1 MSFFTNLKLAM
12 RLGIAFGALALALAI
27 TAFVSFSGL
36 NGVDADAHD
45 LSERDVAALLQLVTI
60 SEDFLATDGDVTR
73 HLYLEDGDLKAQD
86 ARAETI
92 AAWNEEAKET
102 LVKLEPL
109 VESEAAKETLAD
121 FTAAYKRYHASAAK
135 AVELSRQETVDG
147 VEERDGSRT
156 LYTGTVLKELEGLD
170 VVHDEIEGLI
180 AKQAH
185 AQAAEAAATASSAKR
200 ALLIVVALALLAA
213 GVLGYFVTRSV
224 TRPVAALGGRLRSLD
239 EHDLAE
245 LSAALAAVREGDL
258 TQMWSRSRSR
268 ST

>member
-60 SEDFLATDGDVTR
+60 SEDFLATDGEVTR
-73 HLYLEDGDLKAQD
+73 HLYVEDGDLKAQD

-156 LYTGTVLKELEGLD
+156 LYTGTV
-170 VVHDEIEGLI
+170 
-180 AKQAH
+180 
-185 AQAAEAAATASSAKR
+185 AQGARGTRRHPTTSSK
-200 ALLIVVALALLAA
+200 
-213 GVLGYFVTRSV
+213 G
-224 TRPVAALGGRLRSLD
+224 
-239 EHDLAE
+239 
-245 LSAALAAVREGDL
+245 
-258 TQMWSRSRSR
+258 
-268 ST
+268 